1 MTTTIM
7 LILKSDKTI
16 QHIMKSNQWYALAFA
31 GMCVLYLAIPVLMIR
46 QQEGILKEGTVFRFA
61 LQPIDPPD
69 AFRGR
74 YLELNF
80 NMPAFP
86 PPGELVEYNQ
96 KVFLT
101 VTKDSAGMGQF
112 EALHADPPHDTPDY
126 VAARVAGTSSHEVHC
141 FVPDEMRR
149 FYLNEDLAPLADK
162 WYAELLNRDDRREVP
177 VTVDLRV
184 LKGKALIEQVYF
196 EGVPVAEYIRG
207 KEKEE

>member
-1 MTTTIM
+1 
-7 LILKSDKTI
+7 
-16 QHIMKSNQWYALAFA
+16 MKSNQWYALAFA

-46 QQEGILKEGTVFRFA
+46 QQESILKEGAVYRFA

-80 NMPAFP
+80 NLPSFP
-86 PPGELVEYNQ
+86 SPTELTTYRQ

-101 VTKDSAGMGQF
+101 VTKDSVGMGQF
-112 EALHADPPHDTPDY
+112 DALHIDPPHDTPDY
-126 VAARVAGTSSHEVHC
+126 VMARVGGTSSHEVYC
-141 FVPDEMRR
+141 FVPDEMQR

-162 WYAELLNRDDRREVP
+162 WYADLLSRDDRPQVP
-177 VTVDLRV
+177 VTVDLRI

-207 KEKEE
+207 KEKE

>member
-1 MTTTIM
+1 MTT
-7 LILKSDKTI
+7 
-16 QHIMKSNQWYALAFA
+16 NRWYALAFA
-31 GMCVLYLAIPVLMIR
+31 GMCILYLSIPVLMIR
-46 QQEGILKEGTVFRFA
+46 QQESILKKGALYRFA

-80 NMPAFP
+80 NMPSFP
-86 PPGELVEYNQ
+86 PPGELVEYGQ

-101 VTKDSAGMGQF
+101 VTKDSVGMGQF
-112 EALHADPPHDTPDY
+112 ETLYTDPPHDTPDY
-126 VAARVAGTSSHEVHC
+126 VTARVGGTSSHEVHC

-162 WYAELLNRDDRREVP
+162 WYADLLSRDDRKAVQ
-177 VTVDLRV
+177 VTADLRI
-184 LKGKALIEQVYF
+184 LRGKALIEQLYF

-207 KEKEE
+207 KEGEE

>member
-1 MTTTIM
+1 MTT
-7 LILKSDKTI
+7 
-16 QHIMKSNQWYALAFA
+16 NRWYALAFA
-31 GMCVLYLAIPVLMIR
+31 GMCILYLSIPVLMIR
-46 QQEGILKEGTVFRFA
+46 QQESILKEGAVYRFA

-80 NMPAFP
+80 NMPSFP
-86 PPGELVEYNQ
+86 PPGELVEYGQ

-101 VTKDSAGMGQF
+101 VTKDSVGMGQF
-112 EALHADPPHDTPDY
+112 ETLYADPPHDTPDY
-126 VAARVAGTSSHEVHC
+126 VTARVGGTSSHEVYC

-162 WYAELLNRDDRREVP
+162 WYADLLSRDDRKAVQ
-177 VTVDLRV
+177 VTADLRI
-184 LKGKALIEQVYF
+184 LRGKALIEQLYF

-207 KEKEE
+207 KEGEE